1 MSNLFNSLNRQP
13 QQMNPAQMVQ
23 QLKSDPVGF
32 MKSRGINI
40 PNGVDI
46 TNPQSI
52 INGLMQSGQIGNGRY
67 QQVMQMIRGMT
78 NK

>member
-40 PNGVDI
+40 PNGVDT

-67 QQVMQMIRGMT
+67 QQVMQMIRSMT

>member
-13 QQMNPAQMVQ
+13 QQTNPAQMVQ

-40 PNGVDI
+40 PNGVDT

>member
-40 PNGVDI
+40 PNGVDT

-52 INGLMQSGQIGNGRY
+52 INGLLQSGQIGNDRFRM
-67 QQVMQMIRGMT
+67 VMQMLGRR
-78 NK
+78 

>member
-40 PNGVDI
+40 PNGVDT

-67 QQVMQMIRGMT
+67 RQVMQMIRGMT

>member
-13 QQMNPAQMVQ
+13 QRMNPAQMVQ

-40 PNGVDI
+40 PNGVDT

-78 NK
+78 SK

>member
-40 PNGVDI
+40 PNGVDT

>member
-13 QQMNPAQMVQ
+13 QQINPAQMVQ

-40 PNGVDI
+40 PNGVDT

-78 NK
+78 NR

>member
-13 QQMNPAQMVQ
+13 QQINPAQMVQ
-23 QLKSDPVGF
+23 QLKSNPVGF

-40 PNGVDI
+40 PNGVDT

-52 INGLMQSGQIGNGRY
+52 INGLIQSGQIGNGRY

>member
-40 PNGVDI
+40 PNGVDT

-52 INGLMQSGQIGNGRY
+52 INGLIQSGQIGNGRY
-67 QQVMQMIRGMT
+67 QQVMQMIRSMT

>member
-13 QQMNPAQMVQ
+13 QRMNPAQMVQ

-40 PNGVDI
+40 PNGVDT

-52 INGLMQSGQIGNGRY
+52 INGLIQSGQIGNGRY

-78 NK
+78 SK

>member
-13 QQMNPAQMVQ
+13 QQMNPVQMIQ

-40 PNGVDI
+40 PNGVDT

-67 QQVMQMIRGMT
+67 QQVMQMIRGMI

>member
-40 PNGVDI
+40 PNGVDT

-52 INGLMQSGQIGNGRY
+52 INGLIQSGQIGNGRY

>member
-40 PNGVDI
+40 PNGVDT

-52 INGLMQSGQIGNGRY
+52 INGLIQSGQIGNDRFKM
-67 QQVMQMIRGMT
+67 VMQMLGR
-78 NK
+78 K

>member
-23 QLKSDPVGF
+23 QLKSDPVEF

-40 PNGVDI
+40 PNGVDT

-52 INGLMQSGQIGNGRY
+52 INGLIQSGQIGNDRFKM
-67 QQVMQMIRGMT
+67 VMQMLGR
-78 NK
+78 K

>member
-13 QQMNPAQMVQ
+13 QQTNPAQMVQ

-40 PNGVDI
+40 PNGVDT

-52 INGLMQSGQIGNGRY
+52 INGLIQSGQIGNGRY

>member
-40 PNGVDI
+40 PNGVDT

-52 INGLMQSGQIGNGRY
+52 INGLMQSGQIGNDRFRM
-67 QQVMQMIRGMT
+67 VMQMLGRR
-78 NK
+78 

>member
-1 MSNLFNSLNRQP
+1 MSSLFNSLNRQP

-40 PNGVDI
+40 PDGVDT

-52 INGLMQSGQIGNGRY
+52 INGLIQSGQIGNDRFKM
-67 QQVMQMIRGMT
+67 VMQMLGR
-78 NK
+78 K

>member
-13 QQMNPAQMVQ
+13 QQINPAQMVQ

-40 PNGVDI
+40 PNGVDT

>member
-13 QQMNPAQMVQ
+13 QRMNPAQMVQ

-40 PNGVDI
+40 PNGVDT

-52 INGLMQSGQIGNGRY
+52 INGLIQSGQIGNGRY

>member
-1 MSNLFNSLNRQP
+1 MSSLFNSLNRQP

-40 PNGVDI
+40 PNGVDT

>member
-1 MSNLFNSLNRQP
+1 MSSLFNSLNRQP
-13 QQMNPAQMVQ
+13 QQMNPAQTVQ

-40 PNGVDI
+40 PNGVDT